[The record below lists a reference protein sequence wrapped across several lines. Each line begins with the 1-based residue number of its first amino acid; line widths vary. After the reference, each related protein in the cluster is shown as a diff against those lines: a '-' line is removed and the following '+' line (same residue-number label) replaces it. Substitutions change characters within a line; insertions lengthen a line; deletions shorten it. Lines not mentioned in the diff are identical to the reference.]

1 MSKEGG
7 NRYSLCAWGWM
18 VPNTQ
23 RRMAAMTLH
32 TGCGGE
38 QCFEGHREIPQAS
51 RGRKPHG
58 QIDKAMDVNQ
68 TAG

>member
-23 RRMAAMTLH
+23 RRTAAMTLH
-32 TGCGGE
+32 TGCAE
-38 QCFEGHREIPQAS
+38 NNALKATEKFHRLPEDGSHMA
-51 RGRKPHG
+51 K
-58 QIDKAMDVNQ
+58 
-68 TAG
+68 